1 MAERAADRV
10 HDLLIVGAGPVG
22 LALALALK
30 DAGLDIILADS
41 RPRDA
46 VTKDP
51 RDLALAHGTR
61 LTLQRLGVW
70 DALPCTAIE
79 HIHISHQGGL
89 GRTLIDAAD
98 HELPALGYVASA
110 GALAAALR
118 KAVDAAGI
126 PVLDETEIT
135 NLAAGENNVIASLT
149 GTGRPA
155 PTLRARL
162 TACAE
167 GALRAGDPNVVEHDY
182 GQHALIADVQVA
194 GGHRHTAFE
203 RFTPQG
209 PVALLPKGQGYALV
223 HVARPDTADALL
235 ALDDDAYL
243 ARLQAHIGGR
253 ARLTGVGPRLRYPL
267 VLRYRRS
274 TIAQRTVWLGNAA
287 QTLHPVAG
295 QGFNLA
301 LRDVWALADT
311 LLKQREAGMAAAP
324 PQSSRTVAAAQ
335 TGAGKSVGASTGRH
349 PCEAGG
355 ADGAPAG
362 PREADAAVPIRTAFD
377 PGRPDVLIAYARAR
391 GLDRLG
397 TIRFTDTLVRVFS
410 NDFTPLRHARG
421 AALFALDLIPP
432 LRNFVA
438 RRMMFGARAWP

>member
-1 MAERAADRV
+1 MADETHDRV

-30 DAGLDIILADS
+30 DAGLDIVLADARTCEAAS
-41 RPRDA
+41 R
-46 VTKDP
+46 DP

-70 DALPCTAIE
+70 DALPRTAIE

-89 GRTLIDAAD
+89 GRTLIDAAEHD
-98 HELPALGYVASA
+98 LPALGYVASA
-110 GALAAALR
+110 GTLAAALR
-118 KAVDAAGI
+118 RAVDAAGI
-126 PVLDETEIT
+126 PVFDETEIT
-135 NLAAGENNVIASLT
+135 NLAAGEDDVIASLA
-149 GTGRPA
+149 GAGRPTS
-155 PTLRARL
+155 TLRARL
-162 TACAE
+162 AACAE
-167 GALRAGDPNVVEHDY
+167 GGLRAGDPNVVEHDY

-209 PVALLPKGQGYALV
+209 PVALLPKGDNYALV
-223 HVARPDTADALL
+223 HVSRPETADELL
-235 ALDDDAYL
+235 ALDDAAYL

-274 TIAQRTVWLGNAA
+274 TITQRTVWLGNAA

-301 LRDVWALADT
+301 LRDVWALADV
-311 LLKQREAGMAAAP
+311 LMRQHEKALAKGARAG
-324 PQSSRTVAAAQ
+324 TAAAQ
-335 TGAGKSVGASTGRH
+335 GQTTKSPGQSAGSAPSASAAQGS
-349 PCEAGG
+349 
-355 ADGAPAG
+355 AP
-362 PREADAAVPIRTAFD
+362 FD
-377 PGRPDVLIAYARAR
+377 PGRPEVLAAYAAAR

-410 NDFTPLRHARG
+410 NDFGALRHARG
-421 AALFALDLIPP
+421 AALFALDLLPP

>member
-1 MAERAADRV
+1 MAERAADTV

-30 DAGLDIILADS
+30 NAGLDIVLADA

-46 VTKDP
+46 VTRDP

-61 LTLQRLGVW
+61 LTLKRLGVW
-70 DALPCTAIE
+70 DGLPATPIQ

-89 GRTLIDAAD
+89 GRTLIDASE
-98 HELPALGYVASA
+98 HGLPALGYVASA
-110 GALAAALR
+110 GALASALR
-118 KAVDAAGI
+118 RAVDAAGI
-126 PVLDETEIT
+126 PVFDETEIT
-135 NLAAGENNVIASLT
+135 NLAASEDDVIASLA
-149 GTGRPA
+149 GTGKPA
-155 PTLRARL
+155 ARLRARL
-162 TACAE
+162 AACAE
-167 GALRAGDPNVVEHDY
+167 GGLRAGDPNGVEHDY

-209 PVALLPKGQGYALV
+209 PVALLPKGEGYALV
-223 HVARPDTADALL
+223 HVAHPETASELL
-235 ALDDDAYL
+235 TLDDDAYL

-253 ARLTGVGPRLRYPL
+253 ARLTSVGARLRYPL

-301 LRDVWALADT
+301 LRDVWALADV
-311 LLKQREAGMAAAP
+311 LLRQCDASARARPAGASAQAAGPAAA
-324 PQSSRTVAAAQ
+324 
-335 TGAGKSVGASTGRH
+335 
-349 PCEAGG
+349 GG
-355 ADGAPAG
+355 PAHATAP
-362 PREADAAVPIRTAFD
+362 FD
-377 PGRPDVLIAYARAR
+377 PGRAGVLTAYAAAR

-410 NDFTPLRHARG
+410 NDFAPLRHARG
-421 AALFALDLIPP
+421 AALFALDMIPP
-432 LRNFVA
+432 LRHFVA
-438 RRMMFGARAWP
+438 RRMLFGARAWP

>member
-1 MAERAADRV
+1 MPENAPERV

-30 DAGLDIILADS
+30 DTGLDIVLADA
-41 RPRDA
+41 RTREA

-70 DALPCTAIE
+70 DGLPTTAIQ

-89 GRTLIDAAD
+89 GRTLIDAAE

-110 GALAAALR
+110 GTLATALR

-126 PVLDETEIT
+126 PVFDETEIT
-135 NLAAGENNVIASLT
+135 NLAAGEDDVIASLA

-162 TACAE
+162 AACAE
-167 GALRAGDPNVVEHDY
+167 GGLRAGDPNVVEHDY

-209 PVALLPKGQGYALV
+209 PVALLPKGEGYALV
-223 HVARPDTADALL
+223 HVSRPETADELL
-235 ALDDDAYL
+235 ALDDAAYL

-301 LRDVWALADT
+301 LRDVWALSEALRRATEAARRDSADT
-311 LLKQREAGMAAAP
+311 APNPFDAGAAAIL
-324 PQSSRTVAAAQ
+324 
-335 TGAGKSVGASTGRH
+335 AS
-349 PCEAGG
+349 
-355 ADGAPAG
+355 
-362 PREADAAVPIRTAFD
+362 
-377 PGRPDVLIAYARAR
+377 YANAR

-410 NDFTPLRHARG
+410 NDFAPLRHARG
-421 AALFALDLIPP
+421 AALFALDLLPP

>member
-1 MAERAADRV
+1 MADYKPDHV

-30 DAGLDIILADS
+30 DAGLDIVLADA
-41 RPRDA
+41 RAREA
-46 VTKDP
+46 VARDP

-70 DALPCTAIE
+70 DGLPTTAIQ

-89 GRTLIDAAD
+89 GRTLIDAAEHD
-98 HELPALGYVASA
+98 LPALGYVAPA
-110 GALAAALR
+110 GALAMALR

-126 PVLDETEIT
+126 PVFDETEIT
-135 NLAAGENNVIASLT
+135 NLAAGEDDVIASLA

-162 TACAE
+162 AACAE
-167 GALRAGDPNVVEHDY
+167 GGLRAGDPNVVEHDY
-182 GQHALIADVQVA
+182 GQHALIADIQVA
-194 GGHRHTAFE
+194 GGHRHKAFE

-209 PVALLPKGQGYALV
+209 PVALLPKGEGYALV
-223 HVARPDTADALL
+223 HVARPETADELL
-235 ALDDDAYL
+235 ALDDAAYL

-253 ARLTGVGPRLRYPL
+253 TRLTGVGPRLRYPL

-311 LLKQREAGMAAAP
+311 LRRARERPAQRPVDAGAPPFDAGAAAIL
-324 PQSSRTVAAAQ
+324 
-335 TGAGKSVGASTGRH
+335 AS
-349 PCEAGG
+349 
-355 ADGAPAG
+355 
-362 PREADAAVPIRTAFD
+362 
-377 PGRPDVLIAYARAR
+377 YANAR

-410 NDFTPLRHARG
+410 NDFGPLRHARG
-421 AALFALDLIPP
+421 AALFALDLLPP

>member
-1 MAERAADRV
+1 MADETHDRV

-30 DAGLDIILADS
+30 DAGLDIVLADA
-41 RPRDA
+41 RAREA

-70 DALPCTAIE
+70 NGLPSTAIE

-89 GRTLIDAAD
+89 GRTLIDAAE

-118 KAVDAAGI
+118 EAVDAAGI
-126 PVLDETEIT
+126 PVFDETEIT
-135 NLAAGENNVIASLT
+135 NLAAGEDDVIASLA
-149 GTGRPA
+149 GAGRPT

-162 TACAE
+162 AACAE
-167 GALRAGDPNVVEHDY
+167 GGLRAGDPNVVEHDY

-194 GGHRHTAFE
+194 GGNRHTAFE

-209 PVALLPKGQGYALV
+209 PVALLPKGDGYALV
-223 HVARPDTADALL
+223 HVARPETADELL
-235 ALDDDAYL
+235 ALDDAAYL

-301 LRDVWALADT
+301 LRDVWALADA
-311 LLKQREAGMAAAP
+311 LLRAREAARRGSADTAPSPFDAGAAA
-324 PQSSRTVAAAQ
+324 
-335 TGAGKSVGASTGRH
+335 
-349 PCEAGG
+349 
-355 ADGAPAG
+355 
-362 PREADAAVPIRTAFD
+362 
-377 PGRPDVLIAYARAR
+377 VLARYANAR

-410 NDFTPLRHARG
+410 NDFAPLRHARG

>member
-1 MAERAADRV
+1 MADDAPDHV

-30 DAGLDIILADS
+30 DAGLDIVLADA
-41 RPRDA
+41 RAREA
-46 VTKDP
+46 VARDP

-70 DALPCTAIE
+70 DGLPTTAIQ

-89 GRTLIDAAD
+89 GRTLIDAAE

-110 GALAAALR
+110 GTLATALR

-126 PVLDETEIT
+126 PVFDETEIT
-135 NLAAGENNVIASLT
+135 NLAAGEDDVIASLA

-162 TACAE
+162 AACAE
-167 GALRAGDPNVVEHDY
+167 GGLRAGDPNVVEHDY

-209 PVALLPKGQGYALV
+209 PVALLPKGEGYALV
-223 HVARPDTADALL
+223 HVARPETADELL
-235 ALDDDAYL
+235 TLDDAAYL

-301 LRDVWALADT
+301 LRDVWALSEALRRATEAARRDSADT
-311 LLKQREAGMAAAP
+311 APNPFDAGAAAIL
-324 PQSSRTVAAAQ
+324 
-335 TGAGKSVGASTGRH
+335 AS
-349 PCEAGG
+349 
-355 ADGAPAG
+355 
-362 PREADAAVPIRTAFD
+362 
-377 PGRPDVLIAYARAR
+377 YANAR

-410 NDFTPLRHARG
+410 NDFAPLRHARG
-421 AALFALDLIPP
+421 AALFALDLLPP

>member
-1 MAERAADRV
+1 MADDAPDHV

-30 DAGLDIILADS
+30 DAGLDIVLADA
-41 RPRDA
+41 RAREA
-46 VTKDP
+46 VARDP

-61 LTLQRLGVW
+61 LTLKRLGVW
-70 DALPCTAIE
+70 DGLPTTAIQ

-89 GRTLIDAAD
+89 GRTLIDAAE

-110 GALAAALR
+110 GTLATALR

-126 PVLDETEIT
+126 PVFDETEIT
-135 NLAAGENNVIASLT
+135 NLAAGEDDVIASLA

-162 TACAE
+162 AACAE
-167 GALRAGDPNVVEHDY
+167 GGLRAGDPNVVEHDY

-209 PVALLPKGQGYALV
+209 PVALLPKGEGYALV
-223 HVARPDTADALL
+223 HVARPETADELL
-235 ALDDDAYL
+235 ALDDAAYL

-301 LRDVWALADT
+301 LRDVWALSEALRRATEAARRDSADT
-311 LLKQREAGMAAAP
+311 APNPFDAGAAAIL
-324 PQSSRTVAAAQ
+324 
-335 TGAGKSVGASTGRH
+335 AS
-349 PCEAGG
+349 
-355 ADGAPAG
+355 
-362 PREADAAVPIRTAFD
+362 
-377 PGRPDVLIAYARAR
+377 YANAR

-410 NDFTPLRHARG
+410 NDFAPLRHARG
-421 AALFALDLIPP
+421 AALFALDLLPP

>member
-1 MAERAADRV
+1 MADETHDRV

-30 DAGLDIILADS
+30 DAGLDIVLADA
-41 RPRDA
+41 RAREA

-70 DALPCTAIE
+70 NGLPSTAIE

-89 GRTLIDAAD
+89 GRTLIDAAE

-118 KAVDAAGI
+118 KAVDAADI
-126 PVLDETEIT
+126 PVLDETEII
-135 NLAAGENNVIASLT
+135 NLAAGEDDVIASLA
-149 GTGRPA
+149 GAGRPA

-162 TACAE
+162 AACAE
-167 GALRAGDPNVVEHDY
+167 GGLRAGDPNVVEHDY

-194 GGHRHTAFE
+194 GGPRHTAFE

-209 PVALLPKGQGYALV
+209 PVALLPKGDGYALV
-223 HVARPDTADALL
+223 HVARPETADELL
-235 ALDDDAYL
+235 ALDDAAYL

-301 LRDVWALADT
+301 LRDVWALADA
-311 LLKQREAGMAAAP
+311 LLRAREAARRGSADTAPSPFDAGAAA
-324 PQSSRTVAAAQ
+324 
-335 TGAGKSVGASTGRH
+335 
-349 PCEAGG
+349 
-355 ADGAPAG
+355 
-362 PREADAAVPIRTAFD
+362 
-377 PGRPDVLIAYARAR
+377 VLARYANAR

-410 NDFTPLRHARG
+410 NDFAPLRHARG

>member
-1 MAERAADRV
+1 MADDAPDHV

-30 DAGLDIILADS
+30 DAGLDIVLADA
-41 RPRDA
+41 RAREA
-46 VTKDP
+46 VARDP

-70 DALPCTAIE
+70 DGLPTTAIQ

-89 GRTLIDAAD
+89 GRTLIDAAE

-118 KAVDAAGI
+118 RAVDAAGI
-126 PVLDETEIT
+126 PVFDETEIT
-135 NLAAGENNVIASLT
+135 NLAAGEDDVIASLAD
-149 GTGRPA
+149 TGRPA

-162 TACAE
+162 AACAE
-167 GALRAGDPNVVEHDY
+167 GGLRAGDPNVVEHDY

-209 PVALLPKGQGYALV
+209 PVALLPKGEGYALV
-223 HVARPDTADALL
+223 HVARPETADELL
-235 ALDDDAYL
+235 ALDDAAYL

-301 LRDVWALADT
+301 LRDVWALSEALRRATEAARRDSADT
-311 LLKQREAGMAAAP
+311 APNPFDAGAAAIL
-324 PQSSRTVAAAQ
+324 
-335 TGAGKSVGASTGRH
+335 AS
-349 PCEAGG
+349 
-355 ADGAPAG
+355 
-362 PREADAAVPIRTAFD
+362 
-377 PGRPDVLIAYARAR
+377 YANAR

-410 NDFTPLRHARG
+410 NDFAPLRHARG
-421 AALFALDLIPP
+421 AALFALDLLPP

>member
-1 MAERAADRV
+1 MTAAPEAHV

-30 DAGLDIILADS
+30 DAGLDIVLADA
-41 RPRDA
+41 RAREA
-46 VTKDP
+46 VTRDP

-70 DALPCTAIE
+70 DALPTTAIQ

-89 GRTLIDAAD
+89 GRTLIDASE
-98 HELPALGYVASA
+98 HELPALGYVTSA

-118 KAVDAAGI
+118 AAVDAAGI
-126 PVLDETEIT
+126 SVLDETEVT
-135 NLAAGENNVIASLT
+135 NLATGEEDVIASLG

-155 PTLRARL
+155 STLRARL
-162 TACAE
+162 AACAE
-167 GALRAGDPNVVEHDY
+167 GGLRAGDANVVEHDY

-203 RFTPQG
+203 RFTAQG

-223 HVARPDTADALL
+223 HVARPETTEELL
-235 ALDDDAYL
+235 ALDDAAYL

-311 LLKQREAGMAAAP
+311 LLKRRDAAAA
-324 PQSSRTVAAAQ
+324 TAAHAGVALAQASAA
-335 TGAGKSVGASTGRH
+335 GAGAQ
-349 PCEAGG
+349 
-355 ADGAPAG
+355 
-362 PREADAAVPIRTAFD
+362 RTACFD
-377 PGRPDVLIAYARAR
+377 PGRPEVLAAYAAAR

-410 NDFTPLRHARG
+410 NDFAPLRHARG
-421 AALFALDLIPP
+421 AALFALDLLPP

-438 RRMMFGARAWP
+438 RRMLFGARAWP

>member
-1 MAERAADRV
+1 MADDAPDHV

-30 DAGLDIILADS
+30 DAGLDIVLADA
-41 RPRDA
+41 RAREA
-46 VTKDP
+46 VARDP

-70 DALPCTAIE
+70 DGLPTTAIQ

-89 GRTLIDAAD
+89 GRTLIDAAEHD
-98 HELPALGYVASA
+98 LPALGYVASA
-110 GALAAALR
+110 GALASALR

-126 PVLDETEIT
+126 PVFDETEIT
-135 NLAAGENNVIASLT
+135 NLAAGEDDVIASLA

-162 TACAE
+162 AACAE
-167 GALRAGDPNVVEHDY
+167 GGLRAGDPNVVEHDY

-209 PVALLPKGQGYALV
+209 PVALLPKGEGYALV
-223 HVARPDTADALL
+223 HVARPETADELL
-235 ALDDDAYL
+235 TLDDAAYL

-301 LRDVWALADT
+301 LRDVWALSEALRRATEAARRDSADT
-311 LLKQREAGMAAAP
+311 APNPFDAGAAAIL
-324 PQSSRTVAAAQ
+324 
-335 TGAGKSVGASTGRH
+335 AS
-349 PCEAGG
+349 
-355 ADGAPAG
+355 
-362 PREADAAVPIRTAFD
+362 
-377 PGRPDVLIAYARAR
+377 YANAR

-410 NDFTPLRHARG
+410 NDFAPLRHARG
-421 AALFALDLIPP
+421 AALFALDLLPP

>member
-1 MAERAADRV
+1 MADDAPDRV

-30 DAGLDIILADS
+30 DAGLDIVLADA
-41 RPRDA
+41 RTREA
-46 VTKDP
+46 VTRDP

-70 DALPCTAIE
+70 DALPRTAIE

-89 GRTLIDAAD
+89 GRTLIDAAEHD
-98 HELPALGYVASA
+98 LPALGYVASA

-118 KAVDAAGI
+118 RAVDAAGI
-126 PVLDETEIT
+126 PVFDETEIT
-135 NLAAGENNVIASLT
+135 NLAAGEDDVIASLA
-149 GTGRPA
+149 GAGRPT

-162 TACAE
+162 AACAE
-167 GALRAGDPNVVEHDY
+167 GGLRAADPNVVEHDY

-203 RFTPQG
+203 RFTAQG
-209 PVALLPKGQGYALV
+209 PVALLPKGDNYALV
-223 HVARPDTADALL
+223 HVSRPETADELL
-235 ALDDDAYL
+235 ALDDAAYL

-274 TIAQRTVWLGNAA
+274 TIAPRTVWLGNAA

-301 LRDVWALADT
+301 LRDVWALAEA
-311 LLKQREAGMAAAP
+311 LRRARE
-324 PQSSRTVAAAQ
+324 AAAQ
-335 TGAGKSVGASTGRH
+335 RSAGTAAKPFDAGA
-349 PCEAGG
+349 
-355 ADGAPAG
+355 
-362 PREADAAVPIRTAFD
+362 AAVLAR
-377 PGRPDVLIAYARAR
+377 YAAVR

-410 NDFTPLRHARG
+410 NDFAPLRHARG

-432 LRNFVA
+432 LRNFIA

>member
-1 MAERAADRV
+1 MAEDMAERI

-30 DAGLDIILADS
+30 DAGLDIVLADARTREAVS
-41 RPRDA
+41 R
-46 VTKDP
+46 DP

-70 DALPCTAIE
+70 EALPTTAIQ

-89 GRTLIDAAD
+89 GRTLIDAAE
-98 HELPALGYVASA
+98 HELPALGYVSSA
-110 GALAAALR
+110 GTLAAALR
-118 KAVDAAGI
+118 AAVDAAGI

-135 NLAAGENNVIASLT
+135 NLAAGADDVIASLAVA
-149 GTGRPA
+149 GQPA
-155 PTLRARL
+155 TRLRARL
-162 TACAE
+162 AACAE
-167 GALRAGDPNVVEHDY
+167 GGLRARDANVVEHDY

-203 RFTPQG
+203 RFTREG

-223 HVARPDTADALL
+223 HVAHPETADALL
-235 ALDDDAYL
+235 ALDDEAYL

-253 ARLTGVGPRLRYPL
+253 ARLTSVGPRLRYPL

-311 LLKQREAGMAAAP
+311 VLKQRDAWLAGT
-324 PQSSRTVAAAQ
+324 SSGHAR
-335 TGAGKSVGASTGRH
+335 
-349 PCEAGG
+349 P
-355 ADGAPAG
+355 GAPAAHTAASAAPG
-362 PREADAAVPIRTAFD
+362 TGMQGATPFDA
-377 PGRPDVLIAYARAR
+377 GRPELLAAYARAR

-410 NDFTPLRHARG
+410 NDFAPLRHARG
-421 AALFALDLIPP
+421 AALLALDLLPP
-432 LRNFVA
+432 ARNFLA
-438 RRMMFGARAWP
+438 RRMLFGARAWP

>member
-1 MAERAADRV
+1 MADNAPDCV

-30 DAGLDIILADS
+30 DAGLDIVLADA
-41 RPRDA
+41 RTREA
-46 VTKDP
+46 VTRDP

-70 DALPCTAIE
+70 DALPRTAIE

-89 GRTLIDAAD
+89 GRTLIDAAEHD
-98 HELPALGYVASA
+98 LPALGYVASA

-118 KAVDAAGI
+118 RAVDAAGI
-126 PVLDETEIT
+126 PVFDETEIT
-135 NLAAGENNVIASLT
+135 NLAAGEDDVIASLA
-149 GTGRPA
+149 GAGRPT

-162 TACAE
+162 AACAE
-167 GALRAGDPNVVEHDY
+167 GGLRAGDPNVVEHDY

-194 GGHRHTAFE
+194 GGNRHTAFE

-209 PVALLPKGQGYALV
+209 PVALLPKGDGYALV
-223 HVARPDTADALL
+223 HVARPETADELL
-235 ALDDDAYL
+235 ALDDAAYL

-301 LRDVWALADT
+301 LRDVWALADA
-311 LLKQREAGMAAAP
+311 LLRAREAARRGSADTAPSPFDAGAAA
-324 PQSSRTVAAAQ
+324 
-335 TGAGKSVGASTGRH
+335 
-349 PCEAGG
+349 
-355 ADGAPAG
+355 
-362 PREADAAVPIRTAFD
+362 
-377 PGRPDVLIAYARAR
+377 VLARYANAR

-410 NDFTPLRHARG
+410 NDFAPLRHARG

>member
-1 MAERAADRV
+1 MTAANPDRV

-30 DAGLDIILADS
+30 DAGLDIVLADT
-41 RPRDA
+41 RTRDA
-46 VTKDP
+46 VTRDP

-70 DALPCTAIE
+70 DALPTTAIE

-89 GRTLIDAAD
+89 GRTLIDAAE

-118 KAVDAAGI
+118 DAVNAAGI

-135 NLAAGENNVIASLT
+135 NLAAGEDDVIASL
-149 GTGRPA
+149 GGAGRPA

-162 TACAE
+162 AACAE
-167 GALRAGDPNVVEHDY
+167 GGLRAGDPNVVEHDY

-209 PVALLPKGQGYALV
+209 PVALLPKGDGYALV
-223 HVARPDTADALL
+223 HVARPETADELL
-235 ALDDDAYL
+235 ALDDAAYL

-311 LLKQREAGMAAAP
+311 LLKQREACLAGASSPRAHANASPAQSADSTPRDSSTQDAAP
-324 PQSSRTVAAAQ
+324 
-335 TGAGKSVGASTGRH
+335 
-349 PCEAGG
+349 
-355 ADGAPAG
+355 
-362 PREADAAVPIRTAFD
+362 FD
-377 PGRPDVLIAYARAR
+377 PGQQDVLAAYAAAR

-410 NDFTPLRHARG
+410 NDFAPLRHARG

>member
-1 MAERAADRV
+1 MTAAPAERI

-30 DAGLDIILADS
+30 DAGLDIALADA

-46 VTKDP
+46 VAKDP

-61 LTLQRLGVW
+61 LTLQRLGAW
-70 DALPCTAIE
+70 DDLPATAIR
-79 HIHISHQGGL
+79 HIHVSHQGGL
-89 GRTLIDAAD
+89 GRTLIDAAE

-118 KAVDAAGI
+118 AAVDAAAI
-126 PVLDETEIT
+126 PVFDETEVS
-135 NLAAGENNVIASLT
+135 NLAAGEDDVIASLA
-149 GTGRPA
+149 GAGRPA
-155 PTLRARL
+155 ATLRARL
-162 TACAE
+162 AACAE
-167 GALRAGDPNVVEHDY
+167 GALRAGDANVVERDY
-182 GQHALIADVQVA
+182 DQHALIADVEVA

-203 RFTPQG
+203 RFTPEG

-223 HVARPDTADALL
+223 HVVRPQTAEALL
-235 ALDDDAYL
+235 ALDDDIYL

-274 TIAQRTVWLGNAA
+274 TIGARTVWLGNAA

-301 LRDVWALADT
+301 LRDVWALAGT
-311 LLKQREAGMAAAP
+311 LLRALDEAAGRPADTA
-324 PQSSRTVAAAQ
+324 
-335 TGAGKSVGASTGRH
+335 GA
-349 PCEAGG
+349 
-355 ADGAPAG
+355 
-362 PREADAAVPIRTAFD
+362 AFD
-377 PGRPDVLIAYARAR
+377 AGAAHILAAYADAR

-410 NDFTPLRHARG
+410 NDFAPLRHARG
-421 AALFALDLIPP
+421 AALLALDLLPP
-432 LRNFVA
+432 LRNFIA